1 MVAGAINLYF
11 SRSIATGES
20 ACELGAVELAAC
32 VLATVAVSLLPATI
46 TGLFYGRLE
55 ISEELRDV

>member
-1 MVAGAINLYF
+1 MAAAINLYF
-11 SRSIATGES
+11 SKSIATGES
-20 ACELGAVELAAC
+20 ACALGAAELAAC
-32 VLATVAVSLLPATI
+32 VIATVAVSLVPATI